1 MLLRVH
7 HSNDAIPIPPHRWV
21 PEVRHFG
28 PNTPIIV
35 CGNMSDLRT
44 NEHTITRNAARG
56 VPFVSHDDAKAL
68 GKEIGAE
75 MVLECSAC
83 TGEGLKELYRHAAEV
98 GLRGRAQRGFGYQR
112 TSRSDETCKTCAK
125 SKKTCD
131 CERRLIE
138 VRLTNGCVGG
148 ALDSLSLS
156 HTHTLCSAN
165 NNTYAHSYM

>member
-1 MLLRVH
+1 MLLRVQ
-7 HSNDAIPIPPHRWV
+7 HSNDAIPPHRWV

-44 NEHTITRNAARG
+44 DGHTITRNAARG

-68 GKEIGAE
+68 GKEVGAE
-75 MVLECSAC
+75 MVLECSAK
-83 TGEGLKELYRHAAEV
+83 TGEGLKELYRHAVAV
-98 GLRGRAQRGFGYQR
+98 GLRGRALRGLGYRR
-112 TSRSDETCKTCAK
+112 TSRLDATCKTCAK

-148 ALDSLSLS
+148 ALD
-156 HTHTLCSAN
+156 
-165 NNTYAHSYM
+165 